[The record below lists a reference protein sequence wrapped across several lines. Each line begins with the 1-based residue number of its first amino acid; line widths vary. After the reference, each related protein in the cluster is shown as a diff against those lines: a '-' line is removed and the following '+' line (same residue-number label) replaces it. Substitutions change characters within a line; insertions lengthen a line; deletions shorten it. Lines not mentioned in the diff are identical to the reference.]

1 MRIVGVLLAA
11 GSGSRFGGD
20 KLRHPIATF
29 ADPGAR
35 LAVTMD
41 GDRPLAGEGWGEGAG
56 DGTFARPAARAI
68 PLGVVA
74 CRNLVSALPDTIAV
88 VRPDDT
94 TLAALLRGAG
104 ARVIE
109 CAEAASG
116 MGHSIACA
124 IAATRAADGW
134 VIALADMP
142 WVRVSTIAAVAE
154 ALRRGAPI
162 VAPRCNG
169 RRGNPVGFASVYRDA
184 LAGLAGDRGAR
195 DLIAAA
201 GPDMRIVDVDDE
213 GVLRDVDVS
222 ADL

>member
-1 MRIVGVLLAA
+1 MDTRRAGVQAHPSPLPQA
-11 GSGSRFGGD
+11 GEGAMATSRE
-20 KLRHPIATF
+20 F
-29 ADPGAR
+29 ALP
-35 LAVTMD
+35 
-41 GDRPLAGEGWGEGAG
+41 RPLAGEGWGEGAELP
-56 DGTFARPAARAI
+56 ARPAAHAV

-74 CRNLVSALPDTIAV
+74 CRNLVSALPDTIAI
-88 VRPDDT
+88 VRPGDA

-104 ARVIE
+104 ARVLA

-124 IAATRAADGW
+124 IAATRDADGW

-142 WVRVSTIAAVAE
+142 WVRASTIAAIAE
-154 ALRRGAPI
+154 ALRRGAPV

-169 RRGNPVGFASVYRDA
+169 RRGNPVGFAAAYRDA

>member
-1 MRIVGVLLAA
+1 MAT
-11 GSGSRFGGD
+11 SRE
-20 KLRHPIATF
+20 F
-29 ADPGAR
+29 A
-35 LAVTMD
+35 LS
-41 GDRPLAGEGWGEGAG
+41 RPLAGEGAIAASREFALPRPLVGEGWGEGAG
-56 DGTFARPAARAI
+56 TPARPAAHA

-74 CRNLVSALPDTIAV
+74 CRNLVSALPDTIAI
-88 VRPDDT
+88 VRPGDT

-104 ARVIE
+104 ARVLA

-124 IAATRAADGW
+124 IAATRDADGW

-169 RRGNPVGFASVYRDA
+169 RRGNPVGFASSYRDA
-184 LAGLAGDRGAR
+184 LAGLTGDRGAR

-201 GPDMRIVDVDDE
+201 GPDMRIVDVDDD

-222 ADL
+222 GDL